1 MADIS
6 TAIADA
12 LADVAENLRAYS
24 IAAGAG
30 FVAGLLATWVI

>member
-6 TAIADA
+6 TAIAEAFDK
-12 LADVAENLRAYS
+12 VAENLRAYG
-24 IAAGAG
+24 IAAVAG